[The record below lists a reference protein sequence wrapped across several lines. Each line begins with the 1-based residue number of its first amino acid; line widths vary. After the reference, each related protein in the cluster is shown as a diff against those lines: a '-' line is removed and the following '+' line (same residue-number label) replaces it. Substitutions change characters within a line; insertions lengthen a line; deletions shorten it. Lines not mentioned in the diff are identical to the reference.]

1 MRSGLF
7 GLLPGV
13 AIGTPAGN
21 ICVEF
26 PIHGR
31 LDVYRQYRQK
41 IEAAIQ

>member
-13 AIGTPAGN
+13 AIGTPGGSTR
-21 ICVEF
+21 IEI

-31 LDVYRQYRQK
+31 MDVYRQK
-41 IEAAIQ
+41 IEAVMQ